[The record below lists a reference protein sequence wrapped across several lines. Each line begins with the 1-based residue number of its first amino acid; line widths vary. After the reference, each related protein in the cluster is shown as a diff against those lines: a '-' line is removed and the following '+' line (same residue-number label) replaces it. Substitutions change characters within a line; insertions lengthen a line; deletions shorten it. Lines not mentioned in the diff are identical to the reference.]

1 MVLKNGNN
9 PSLLIILAIFGF
21 ILLSAYPSLFL
32 LLLVGGVIWYAYKKG
47 SLPASDIMSMVG
59 KVSKYFSVILVG
71 ASVLF
76 LVKRALI
83 IIPSGKVGVV
93 EVFGKVYDQEL
104 GSGLNFKNP
113 LSKVILMDTRTQDY
127 TMSIAY
133 NEGRKAQSD
142 VITAL
147 TKEGLSVGLDVT
159 VLYHLKPESA
169 SDLYKNVGL
178 DYDEKIIRPS
188 IRSSI
193 REVIAWYDAKDIY
206 SEKRTEATRN
216 ISDLLGKAIT
226 QRGIE
231 LEEVLL
237 RDVQLPK
244 KLTESIEE
252 KLTADQDAQRMNFVL
267 QKEEKEAERKRIEAE
282 GQRDSQK
289 IIDES
294 LTSKYLEYLYIN
306 SLKDRQGTIYVPIN
320 PQTGLPVFKS
330 IP

>member
-1 MVLKNGNN
+1 MAGSNKANLG
-9 PSLLIILAIFGF
+9 LYIFLAILGF
-21 ILLSAYPSLFL
+21 IFLSAYPSFLILLVVAGLVWYFLKQGNFTFDLGSSSIILSKL
-32 LLLVGGVIWYAYKKG
+32 LLITLVCLTLIV
-47 SLPASDIMSMVG
+47 
-59 KVSKYFSVILVG
+59 
-71 ASVLF
+71 F
-76 LVKRALI
+76 LRRSI
-83 IIPSGKVGVV
+83 IIVQPGKVGIL
-93 EVFGKVYDQEL
+93 EVMGKVYDQEL
-104 GSGLNFKNP
+104 FSGLHFINP
-113 LSKVILMDTRTQDY
+113 LGKVTLMETRTQDY
-127 TMSIAY
+127 TMTVTY
-133 NEGRKAQSD
+133 GEGRKAEAD

-159 VLYHLKPESA
+159 VLYHLDPEKA

-188 IRSSI
+188 IRSTI
-193 REVIAWYDAKDIY
+193 REVIAQYEAKDIY
-206 SEKRTEATRN
+206 SEKRAEAAKN
-216 ISDLLGKAIT
+216 IAKLLEAAIEL
-226 QRGIE
+226 RGIN

-252 KLTADQDAQRMNFVL
+252 KLTADQEAQRMDFVL

-282 GQRDSQK
+282 GQRDAQK

-306 SLKDRQGTIYVPIN
+306 SLKDREGTIYVPIN
-320 PQTGLPVFKS
+320 PQSGLPVFKS